1 MNKKTLILVV
11 LIALLI
17 IGGSIWFVFF
27 NNSSTTNSPA
37 IIGTGSPFGQGST
50 DIPFGNNTN
59 NNTNASSTGV
69 GSNGQPVANLF
80 EVSNEPVAGMISFE
94 KKSVGLV
101 IRFVDRATGH
111 IYDVNPVTLEKTQI
125 TNNTFPKIQ
134 EAYFKNDG
142 SSVLLRYLQNDTDS
156 IQNLSLILTAPKST
170 STGEMYSV
178 SSVALQGNAGGV
190 SVGPNN
196 SLVMASKDNG
206 SIITLGFDGSKNTN
220 VFTSAF
226 TDWNISWPTTSL
238 IEITTKASASI
249 PGYAYDLNS
258 TSGSMTKILGP
269 LNALTSIQSTDGKR
283 VAYSY
288 NLNGKSVF
296 AYKNLSDGSGDII
309 LPSTFADKCVWSQK
323 SVSSIYCGTPSS
335 IRQNEPDN
343 WYQGITHFSD
353 QIWKFDTVTL
363 ISLLVADPKKDF
375 NTSVDMINPTLSPN
389 EDYLFFINKNDLS
402 LWALKL
408 Q

>member
-1 MNKKTLILVV
+1 MNKKTLTIVV

-17 IGGSIWFVFF
+17 IGGSVWFVFF
-27 NNSSTTNSPA
+27 NNSSTPTTPTKTN
-37 IIGTGSPFGQGST
+37 TGLPFGQGGANM
-50 DIPFGNNTN
+50 PLGN
-59 NNTNASSTGV
+59 SSTSAGT
-69 GSNGQPVANLF
+69 GASGIGADGKPSANLF
-80 EVSNEPVAGMISFE
+80 RISNTPVAGMVSFN
-94 KKSVGLV
+94 KKSVGEV
-101 IRFVDRATGH
+101 VRFVDRSTGH
-111 IYDVNPVTLEKTQI
+111 IYDVNPLTLEKIQI

-134 EAYFKNDG
+134 EADFKNDG
-142 SSVLLRYLQNDTDS
+142 SSVLLRYLVNNTDTV
-156 IQNLSLILTAPKST
+156 QNLSASLTAPKST
-170 STGEMYSV
+170 STGELYTVTSV
-178 SSVALQGNAGGV
+178 LLAGNIDGV
-190 SVGPNN
+190 SVGPTN
-196 SLVMASKDNG
+196 SLAVVLKDAG
-206 SIITLGFDGSKNTN
+206 SVIISGFDGSK
-220 VFTSAF
+220 TSNLF
-226 TDWNISWPTTSL
+226 ISGFSDWNISWPTTSL